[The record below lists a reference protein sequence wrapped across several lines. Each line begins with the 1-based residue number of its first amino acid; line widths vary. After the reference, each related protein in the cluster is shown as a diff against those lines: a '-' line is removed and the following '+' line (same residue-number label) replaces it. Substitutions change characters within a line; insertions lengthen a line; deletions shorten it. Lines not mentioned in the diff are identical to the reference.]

1 MNDLPDL
8 RSFPMKGGVD
18 YGTHLI
24 DEDDRRHQE
33 KIDHARDSADYD
45 DAGCDSDDCYVDEGE
60 GIESCEE
67 NRGPNYE
74 PDPDMDEM
82 E

>member
-45 DAGCDSDDCYVDEGE
+45 DDN
-60 GIESCEE
+60 EE
-67 NRGPNYE
+67 EEEDYTAE
-74 PDPDMDEM
+74 DMRDAM
-82 E
+82 WQPGQ